1 MSGKA
6 AGIFIVVA
14 ALIGGIAMYTLQ
26 IYAFYEDVPE
36 DQLEVSLTLVATG
49 TSEAIDA
56 SEIQAI
62 DAGSSPIRY
71 RACFRTGHSQS
82 MLTET
87 YEVYERAIPLTA
99 PSWFDCFDAEEIGKA
114 LESEQAIAYL
124 SVANVYDG
132 IDRVV
137 AIFDDGRGF
146 AWHQLNEKF
155 QE

>member
-1 MSGKA
+1 M
-6 AGIFIVVA
+6 VA

-99 PSWFDCFDAEEIGKA
+99 PSWFDCFNAEEIGRA